1 MEINEIA
8 RKVTAAS
15 GKDKIVADM
24 LKEIF
29 MYQRSSTGNYK
40 AKYREIIE
48 KYAEKEEKKK

>member
-1 MEINEIA
+1 MEISEIAKKINEI
-8 RKVTAAS
+8 S
-15 GKDKIVADM
+15 GEDKNVAEM

-48 KYAEKEEKKK
+48 KYAVKEECK